1 VNEDLL
7 RLPGDLPVPVDDG
20 ATDHLLDLELPAL
33 ALPATDGGPGDGG
46 VCLADLDRTVVFAYP
61 RSGVPGKSA
70 GPQWNEI
77 PGARGC
83 TPQSCGFR
91 DLKQEFGALG
101 VHVLGLSTQTTAFQL
116 EFARRMRLPFPL
128 LSDAELRATRALR
141 LPTFTYEIGPLGG
154 GGPDTLLRRLALYV
168 EEGVV
173 RKVWYPVFPPD
184 ENAGTVLRWLAERDG
199 RAG

>member
-1 VNEDLL
+1 MNDELL
-7 RLPGDLPVPVDDG
+7 RLPDDLPEPVDDG
-20 ATDHLLDLELPAL
+20 AADHLQGLELPAL
-33 ALPATDGGPGDGG
+33 TLPATEGAD
-46 VCLADLDRTVVFAYP
+46 VCLADLDRAVVFAYP

-70 GPQWNEI
+70 GPRWNEI

-91 DLKQEFGALG
+91 NLDQEFDALDTR
-101 VHVLGLSTQTTAFQL
+101 VFGLSTQTTEFQL
-116 EFARRMRLPFPL
+116 EFASRMRLPFPL
-128 LSDAELRATRALR
+128 LSDAELRATHALCM
-141 LPTFTYEIGPLGG
+141 PTFLYAIEPLGG

-184 ENAGTVLRWLAERDG
+184 ENASTVLRWLTERDG